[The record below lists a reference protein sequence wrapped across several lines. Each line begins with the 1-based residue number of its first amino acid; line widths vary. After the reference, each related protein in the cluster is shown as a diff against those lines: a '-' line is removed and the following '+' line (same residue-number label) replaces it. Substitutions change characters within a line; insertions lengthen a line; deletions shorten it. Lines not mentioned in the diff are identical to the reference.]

1 MKVTHSSLSYVSLY
15 FLLILNLASTVTIRL
30 QQSLLVDQLAL
41 HMICVEL
48 DAKTFRRIL
57 IFFPLSILLF
67 LFIDMV
73 LINTDMM
80 QTCTR
85 VRYEAG

>member
-1 MKVTHSSLSYVSLY
+1 MKVTHSSHSYVSLY
-15 FLLILNLASTVTIRL
+15 FFLTLNLASTVTIRL

-57 IFFPLSILLF
+57 IFSPLSILSV
-67 LFIDMV
+67 FIDMV